1 MDIYK
6 LLRVVVI
13 FCVINQGLA
22 WWGGGGGSKSKSS
35 SRETSKK
42 SSSSGSSSS
51 KRGSGIWGGSRSKP
65 SKPAP
70 KPQPKPKPKP
80 PAPKPKPEVKPQPRP
95 KPKPPAPKPKPKPAD
110 SGKRKSGWWG
120 AKPKP
125 APKKTPEPTP
135 KSKGSGWFW
144 SGKKKNVPPKP
155 KPKPKPI
162 PETPPSSKPKPA
174 PKPKQITKPETDIK
188 KVIEKY
194 EGMRLKA
201 YDAQPKNPKVHDT
214 TIGIGF
220 NLNRP
225 DAEKTFKKHVP
236 GVDFNKVKSG
246 EQTITKEQ
254 ARALFNHDVDNIYE
268 PRARNKVGK
277 DVYDKLPSNVKAAV
291 VNAVYRGDLGPKT
304 TNLIKQGKWKEVGK
318 EYLDHNQY
326 KNADKLGIPGVKT
339 RMDWNKEQF
348 DTMIKQETPKQ

>member
-6 LLRVVVI
+6 LVRVVVL
-13 FCVINQGLA
+13 FCVINQGMLYNA
-22 WWGGGGGSKSKSS
+22 KSS
-35 SRETSKK
+35 SREISDE
-42 SSSSGSSSS
+42 SSSNRSGSSR
-51 KRGSGIWGGSRSKP
+51 RGSGWWGGGRNRQ
-65 SKPAP
+65 SKPARSSRRGSGWWGGGRNR
-70 KPQPKPKPKP
+70 QS
-80 PAPKPKPEVKPQPRP
+80 
-95 KPKPPAPKPKPKPAD
+95 KPAH

-120 AKPKP
+120 GKNRNV
-125 APKKTPEPTP
+125 PT
-135 KSKGSGWFW
+135 KSKGSGWL
-144 SGKKKNVPPKP
+144 SAKPNSVPK
-155 KPKPKPI
+155 
-162 PETPPSSKPKPA
+162 TPPSSKPKSA
-174 PKPKQITKPETDIK
+174 PKSKQNTKPETDIK
-188 KVIEKY
+188 KVIERY
-194 EGMRLKA
+194 EGIERKA

-225 DAEKTFKKHVP
+225 DAEKTFKKVVP

-246 EQTITKEQ
+246 KQTITDKQ

-291 VNAVYRGDLGPKT
+291 VNAVYRGDLGPKA

-326 KNADKLGIPGVKT
+326 KNADKLGIPGIKT
-339 RMDWNKEQF
+339 RMDWNKKQF
-348 DTMIKQETPKQ
+348 DTMIKQEKPK

>member
-80 PAPKPKPEVKPQPRP
+80 PAPKPKPE
-95 KPKPPAPKPKPKPAD
+95 D

-120 AKPKP
+120 GKNRNVPPKPKR
-125 APKKTPEPTP
+125 
-135 KSKGSGWFW
+135 SGWFW